1 MTSEMPGASGID
13 IPTAEPSRGRK
24 PLDSARAAQFLAT
37 EHWSLLATRSMSW
50 NESFSRSSMFL
61 TSLST
66 ATVSLALVG
75 SATQFGPAFITF
87 GLVVLSITLFLGVA
101 TFVRLSQVNNED
113 LYWVAGMNRLRGIY
127 ARLKPGIEEE
137 FVSGTTLD
145 AAGFAMTYGAMNVTG
160 RANLH
165 VFVTTPG
172 VIGIVCS
179 AIAGVIAGLLT
190 LQLAPSMTPAVGVG
204 LLVAI
209 SSTALFIIYARR
221 DSTAY
226 LARMIRFHEATA
238 SSRMA
243 PDGGDTAGKD
253 ATTPR

>member
-13 IPTAEPSRGRK
+13 IPSTGPAPADPSK

-75 SATQFGPAFITF
+75 SATQFGPEFITF

-101 TFVRLSQVNNED
+101 TFVRLCQVNNED

-127 ARLKPGIEEE
+127 ARLEPGIEEE

-145 AAGFAMTYGAMNVTG
+145 TRGFALTYGALDVIG
-160 RANLH
+160 PSAYLH

-179 AIAGVIAGLLT
+179 AIAGVIAGLLA
-190 LQLAPSMTPAVGVG
+190 LQLAPSMTPAVGIG
-204 LLVAI
+204 FLVAI
-209 SSTALFIIYARR
+209 ISTALFILYVRR
-221 DSTAY
+221 DSAAY
-226 LARMIRFHEATA
+226 LARMIRFHEAAA
-238 SSRMA
+238 SSRGA
-243 PDGGDTAGKD
+243 ADGGDTTA
-253 ATTPR
+253 AR

>member
-13 IPTAEPSRGRK
+13 IPSAEPARPGK
-24 PLDSARAAQFLAT
+24 PLDSPRAAQFLAT

-75 SATQFGPAFITF
+75 SATQFGPEFVTF
-87 GLVVLSITLFLGVA
+87 ALVVLSITLFLGIA

-113 LYWVAGMNRLRGIY
+113 LYWVAGMNRLRGVY
-127 ARLKPGIEEE
+127 ARLEPGIEEE

-145 AAGFAMTYGAMNVTG
+145 APGFAMTYGALNVTG
-160 RANLH
+160 GAALH

-179 AIAGVIAGLLT
+179 AIAGVIAGLVT
-190 LQLAPSMTPAVGVG
+190 IQLAPSMTPAVGVG
-204 LLVAI
+204 FLVAVI
-209 SSTALFIIYARR
+209 STALFITYARR
-221 DSTAY
+221 DAAGY
-226 LARMIRFHEATA
+226 LARMIRFQEAAAARRAA
-238 SSRMA
+238 SDSGDGTGA
-243 PDGGDTAGKD
+243 PGA
-253 ATTPR
+253 R